1 MTRVLQAMAGA
12 RHGGAEAFFERLA
25 PAFSRAGVV
34 QRVVIRREPA
44 RAAHLR
50 AHGIEPV
57 ELDFG
62 GAFDFTTRPALRREI
77 AAFAPDVVLSWMS
90 RAARAVPK
98 GDFVHVGRLGGYYDL
113 KYYGG
118 CDHLI
123 GNTEDIRDW
132 IVAQGWPRERVHYVP
147 NFVDAEPQPVA
158 ERARHATPQDAP
170 LLLALGRLHEN
181 KAFDVLIDA
190 LARVP
195 GAHLWIAGEGP
206 LDGVLKTR
214 AQRAGVAE
222 RVHFLGWRRDAPALL
237 AAADVLV
244 CPSRAEP
251 LGNVVIEG
259 WAHGRPVVAAA
270 AKGPAALIADGR
282 TGLLAPVDDAAA
294 LAQAI
299 NRVLGDR
306 HLRESLASEGR
317 KEYEA
322 SFTERAVVARYLD
335 FFRRVTA

>member
-1 MTRVLQAMAGA
+1 MAGA
-12 RHGGAEAFFERLA
+12 RHGGAEAFFERLTI
-25 PAFSRAGVV
+25 AFGRAGVA

-44 RAAHLR
+44 RAALLR

-62 GAFDFTTRPALRREI
+62 GAFDFRTRPALKREI
-77 AAFAPDVVLSWMS
+77 AAFAPDVVMSWMS
-90 RAARAVPK
+90 RAARAAPK
-98 GDFVHVGRLGGYYDL
+98 GDFVHIGRLGGYYDL
-113 KYYGG
+113 KYYRS

-132 IVAQGWPRERVHYVP
+132 IVAQGWPRDRAHHVP
-147 NFVDAEPQPVA
+147 NFVDAESQPPA
-158 ERARHATPQDAP
+158 DRAQHATPKDAP

-206 LDGVLKTR
+206 LDALLR
-214 AQRAGVAE
+214 QRAKRVGVSP

-259 WAHGRPVVAAA
+259 WAHRRPVVAAA

-282 TGLLAPVDDAAA
+282 TGLLAPVDDPDA

-299 NRVLGDR
+299 QRVLADKA
-306 HLRESLASEGR
+306 LRESLASEGR
-317 KEYEA
+317 KAYEA

-335 FFRRVTA
+335 VFQRVTNGGS